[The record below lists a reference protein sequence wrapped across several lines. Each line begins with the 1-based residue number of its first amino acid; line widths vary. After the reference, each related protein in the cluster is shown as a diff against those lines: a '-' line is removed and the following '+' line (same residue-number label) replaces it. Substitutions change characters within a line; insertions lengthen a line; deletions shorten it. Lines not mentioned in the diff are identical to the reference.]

1 MSLTDTKHQ
10 PQAHRQLQ
18 RALSRD
24 RIPHAYIFHGPEGV
38 GKETFARG
46 MAQLLL
52 CGNSTTKELSADEAA
67 AIGLSAISVGCGTC
81 DDCRTAI
88 AGTHPDLHMIYRQLN
103 REHSDS
109 AVRKRKGLEL
119 GVDVVR
125 EFIIDKVARTPQRGR
140 AKVFI
145 IKEADVLNI
154 EAQNALL
161 KTLEEPPGATY
172 LILLV
177 VGLDY
182 LLPTTQS
189 RCQII
194 RFQTLPDEFV
204 RARLRELRP
213 GLSDPQLKWYS
224 AFSAGSIG
232 EALRAVDDGLFEL
245 SARLTDVMNH
255 TQRRGA
261 AELTKFFTEE
271 SKLLGERFSKRDPEI
286 TDTESARRGLKSLF
300 RLAADH
306 YAASLRAS
314 SGASQAIGA
323 GAMAK
328 RSAAMP
334 GVGVAQVQPHR
345 TWGHD
350 SPNRGTLTEHAAR
363 IERLAL
369 AEQQLDLNAN
379 VQLIVETL
387 ANELIDSAP
396 AQRSVS
402 PAR

>member
-1 MSLTDTKHQ
+1 MVTQHQ

-38 GKETFARG
+38 GKETLARG

-52 CGNSTTKELSADEAA
+52 CGQSTTKQLSPDDAS
-67 AIGLSAISVGCGTC
+67 AIGLSTIAAGCGQC
-81 DDCRTAI
+81 DDCRTVI

-109 AVRKRKGLEL
+109 TVRKRKGLEL

-189 RCQII
+189 RCQIV
-194 RFQTLPDEFV
+194 RFQTLPVEFV
-204 RARLRELRP
+204 RARLREMRP
-213 GLSDPQLKWYS
+213 NLSDPQLKWYA

-232 EALRAVDDGLFEL
+232 EALQAVDDGLYEI
-245 SARLTDVMNH
+245 SAQLTEVITR

-261 AELTKFFTEE
+261 AELIKFFTDE
-271 SKLLGERFSKRDPEI
+271 SKSLGERFSKRDPEI

-306 YAASLRAS
+306 YAAQLRANS
-314 SGASQAIGA
+314 DSGVAQN
-323 GAMAK
+323 
-328 RSAAMP
+328 R
-334 GVGVAQVQPHR
+334 VAQVQPHR
-345 TWGHD
+345 TWGHG
-350 SPNRGTLTEHAAR
+350 SPGSISLKEHAAR
-363 IERLAL
+363 IERIAL

-379 VQLIVETL
+379 VQLVVETL
-387 ANELIDSAP
+387 AHNLVAVRPQGAAI
-396 AQRSVS
+396 Q
-402 PAR
+402 

>member
-1 MSLTDTKHQ
+1 VSLTDTKHQ

-46 MAQLLL
+46 IAQLLL
-52 CGNSTTKELSADEAA
+52 CGNPTTKELSPDDAA
-67 AIGLSAISVGCGTC
+67 ATGLSAMSVGCGTC
-81 DDCRTAI
+81 DDCRTVI

-161 KTLEEPPGATY
+161 KTLEEPPGSTY

-194 RFQTLPDEFV
+194 RFQNLPEEFV
-204 RARLRELRP
+204 SARLRELRP
-213 GLSDPQLKWYS
+213 DLNDQQLEWYA

-232 EALRAVDDGLFEL
+232 EALQAVEDGLYILASRL
-245 SARLTDVMNH
+245 SETISHSA
-255 TQRRGA
+255 RRGA
-261 AELTKFFTEE
+261 TELIKFFTEE
-271 SKLLGERFSKRDPEI
+271 SKVLGERFSKRDPEI
-286 TDTESARRGLKSLF
+286 TDTESARRGLKCLF
-300 RLAADH
+300 RLTADH
-306 YAASLRAS
+306 YAALLRANS
-314 SGASQAIGA
+314 DV

-328 RSAAMP
+328 RSAAM
-334 GVGVAQVQPHR
+334 Q
-345 TWGHD
+345 
-350 SPNRGTLTEHAAR
+350 NLTDHAAC

-379 VQLIVETL
+379 VQLVIETL
-387 ANELIDSAP
+387 ANELIGSAS

-402 PAR
+402 HAR

>member
-38 GKETFARG
+38 GKETFAGG

-52 CGNSTTKELSADEAA
+52 CANSTTKELGPEDAA
-67 AIGLSAISVGCGTC
+67 AIGLASISVGCGIC
-81 DDCRTAI
+81 DDCRTI
-88 AGTHPDLHMIYRQLN
+88 VAGTHPDLHLIYRQLN

-109 AVRKRKGLEL
+109 TVRKRKGLEL

-161 KTLEEPPGATY
+161 KTLEEPPGSTY

-204 RARLRELRP
+204 RVRLRELRP
-213 GLSDPQLKWYS
+213 NLSDQQVKWYA

-232 EALRAVDDGLFEL
+232 EALQAVDDGLYEL
-245 SARLTDVMNH
+245 SVRLTDVMNNARH
-255 TQRRGA
+255 RGA
-261 AELTKFFTEE
+261 GELTKFFTEE
-271 SKLLGERFSKRDPEI
+271 SKSLGEKFSKRDPEI

-306 YAASLRAS
+306 YATLLRANS
-314 SGASQAIGA
+314 D
-323 GAMAK
+323 AMAK
-328 RSAAMP
+328 RSATM
-334 GVGVAQVQPHR
+334 Q
-345 TWGHD
+345 
-350 SPNRGTLTEHAAR
+350 NLTDQAACV
-363 IERLAL
+363 ERLAL

-379 VQLIVETL
+379 VQLVVETL
-387 ANELIDSAP
+387 ANELSDAAP

-402 PAR
+402 RAR